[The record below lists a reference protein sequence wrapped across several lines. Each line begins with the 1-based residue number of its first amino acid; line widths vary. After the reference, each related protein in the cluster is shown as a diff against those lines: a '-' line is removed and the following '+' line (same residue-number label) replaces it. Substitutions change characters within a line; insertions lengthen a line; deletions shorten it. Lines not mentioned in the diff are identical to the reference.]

1 MTEASDEIKRFLREA
16 ASKGGKE
23 RAKRYSK
30 AELTEWAKKG
40 GWPKGR
46 PRGKR
51 TNNAAERQKGR

>member
-23 RAKRYSK
+23 RAKRHSK

-46 PRGKR
+46 PRWKQ
-51 TNNAAERQKGR
+51 TNNAAERQKG